1 VVLKKKVV
9 RVRKKN
15 MKKTKS
21 AILKA
26 IKDSNGIVS
35 VIAIRLKINWM
46 TAKKYI
52 DEDDD
57 LKEAFQAEKETV
69 TDTAENKLIEQ
80 IENSEQWAVKFWL
93 ATMGK
98 KRGFTERQEITGA
111 DGTPVLELDIN
122 SLSKKQQKELAEL
135 LAKVNEP

>member
-1 VVLKKKVV
+1 MVLKKKVV